1 MHWAVVFHLL
11 GLLLIIFSHTQLPP
25 IAVSLLAADGNV
37 WPFLQAYVLTLLA
50 GLLLWLL
57 TRKSTRELRHREGF
71 WIVVL
76 FWVVLASFGALPLV
90 LGGTPSLNFTDA
102 MFESMSGLTT
112 TGATVLSGIDDLPMS
127 VRYYRQQLQWFGGM
141 GIVVLAVAVMPM
153 LGIGGMQLYKA
164 ETPGPMKDSKLTPR
178 IAETAKALWMA
189 YVGLTV
195 ACAISYRLAGM
206 SWFDAITHSFSTVA
220 TGGSST
226 HDASLGYFQSP
237 AVEWVATLFMLLAGI
252 NFALHFSALSRGKL
266 YLYLRDPEA
275 TTYFMIAAVVSLVVW
290 VVLSR
295 ANVDSNPWDELRHAT
310 FQVVSMMTTTGFT
323 TEDFSLWP
331 TFVPV
336 LLVMMSAIG
345 GSAGSTAG
353 GIKVVRVLLLY
364 KQGKREIAKLIHPRA
379 VIPIKLGGRPVSEHV
394 ISAIWGFFALYMLS
408 YILLSLA
415 VTATGVDLVT
425 AFSAVTASLNNLGP
439 GLGRVASNYES
450 LNTAAKWLLIFAMLL
465 GRLELFTLL
474 VLFSRDFWRS

>member
-1 MHWAVVFHLL
+1 MHWAVVLHLL
-11 GLLLIIFSHTQLPP
+11 GVLLIIFSHTQLPP
-25 IAVSLLAADGNV
+25 IAVSLLASDGNV
-37 WPFLQAYVLTLLA
+37 WPFLQSYVLTLLV
-50 GLLLWLL
+50 GLLLWSL
-57 TRKSTRELRHREGF
+57 TRKDTRELRHREGF

-76 FWVVLASFGALPLV
+76 FWVVLAVFGAFPLV
-90 LGGTPSLNFTDA
+90 LGASPSLSFTDA
-102 MFESMSGLTT
+102 FFESMSGLTT
-112 TGATVLSGIDDLPMS
+112 TGATVLSGIDDLPLS

-189 YVGLTV
+189 YLGLTV
-195 ACAISYRLAGM
+195 ACAVSYRLAGM
-206 SWFDAITHSFSTVA
+206 RWFDAITHSFSTVA

-237 AVEWVATLFMLLAGI
+237 AVEWVAIVFMLLAGI
-252 NFALHFSALSRGKL
+252 NFALHFSALSRGRL

-275 TTYFMIAAVVSLVVW
+275 TTYFTIVALVSLVVW
-290 VVLSR
+290 VALSR
-295 ANVDSNPWDELRHAT
+295 AHINTSPWDELRHAV
-310 FQVVSMMTTTGFT
+310 FQVVSMMTTTGLT

-336 LLVMMSAIG
+336 LLVMMSAVG

-394 ISAIWGFFALYMLS
+394 ISAIWGFLALYMLS
-408 YILLSLA
+408 FLLLALA

-439 GLGRVASNYES
+439 GLGQVISNYAV
-450 LNTAAKWLLIFAMLL
+450 LNTTAKWLLIFAMLL

-474 VLFSRDFWRS
+474 VLFSRSFWRS